1 MNASE
6 HVFKIMVI
14 PTFFFFFLVG
24 GKVWGGGRI
33 RIKEYDKK
41 KE

>member
-14 PTFFFFFLVG
+14 PTFFFFLVG